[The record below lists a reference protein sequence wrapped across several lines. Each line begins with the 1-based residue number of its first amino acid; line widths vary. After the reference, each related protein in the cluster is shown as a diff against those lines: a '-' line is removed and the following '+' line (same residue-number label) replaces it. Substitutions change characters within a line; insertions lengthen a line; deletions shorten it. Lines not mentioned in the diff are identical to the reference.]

1 MPRLEFTKRKTWMK
15 KTLLAL
21 LLVLVATPLL
31 AQGRSIDVMGF
42 VTYVDLSGGD
52 VILGNEGGANLNF
65 DTDQGYGVG
74 INVFLT
80 RRLSA
85 EIAASEIKPDG
96 RVSSNGQIVDTQLDM
111 LPITGVIQYHF
122 NPEGKLDPYV
132 GMGVAY
138 LLFDKF
144 SSRDPDLDLSNVDI
158 RNDYGAVFN
167 AGLTF
172 EFGFGFAVM
181 GDIKYVPIENKITT
195 TVGETKID
203 LNPLIISAGV
213 AVRF

>member
-1 MPRLEFTKRKTWMK
+1 MK
-15 KTLLAL
+15 KTLLAALVL
-21 LLVLVATPLL
+21 LLATPLL
-31 AQGRSIDVMGF
+31 AQGRSVDVMGF
-42 VTYVDLSGGD
+42 ATYVDLSGGD
-52 VILGNEGGANLNF
+52 VILGNDASSLNF
-65 DTDQGYGVG
+65 DTDQGYGLG

-85 EIAASEIKPDG
+85 EITASEIKPDG
-96 RVSSNGQIVDTQLDM
+96 RVSSGGTIVDTQLDM
-111 LPITGVIQYHF
+111 LPITGVLQYHF

-138 LLFDKF
+138 LIFDEF
-144 SSRDPDLDLSNVDI
+144 SSKDPSLDLSDVDI

-181 GDIKYVPIENKITT
+181 GDIKYVPVENTITT
-195 TVGETKID
+195 TIGDTKID
-203 LNPLIISAGV
+203 LNPLIVSAGV

>member
-1 MPRLEFTKRKTWMK
+1 MK
-15 KTLLAL
+15 KTLLAALVL
-21 LLVLVATPLL
+21 LLATPLL
-31 AQGRSIDVMGF
+31 AQGRSVDVMGF
-42 VTYVDLSGGD
+42 ATYVDLSGGD
-52 VILGNEGGANLNF
+52 VILGNDASSLNF
-65 DTDQGYGVG
+65 DTDQGYGLG

-85 EIAASEIKPDG
+85 EITASEIKPDG
-96 RVSSNGQIVDTQLDM
+96 RVSSGGTIVDTQLDM
-111 LPITGVIQYHF
+111 LPITGVLQYHF

-138 LLFDKF
+138 LIFDEF
-144 SSRDPDLDLSNVDI
+144 SSKDPSLDLSDVDI

-181 GDIKYVPIENKITT
+181 GDIKYVPVENTITT
-195 TVGETKID
+195 TIGETKID
-203 LNPLIISAGV
+203 LNPLIVSAGV